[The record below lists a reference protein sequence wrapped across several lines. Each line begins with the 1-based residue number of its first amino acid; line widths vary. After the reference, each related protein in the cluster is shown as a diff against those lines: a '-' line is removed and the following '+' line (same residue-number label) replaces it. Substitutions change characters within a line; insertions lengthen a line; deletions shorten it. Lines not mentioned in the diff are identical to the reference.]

1 MTTHSSILAW
11 KIQQTENLV
20 GYSPQGCEALDT
32 TEQLSKITSTC
43 TQLGKLLQTLAPC
56 LIATKPCLGLATLV
70 FTNTKWKLIHVDR
83 VVHVLCFDMHF
94 IHQILTIILRTR

>member
-32 TEQLSKITSTC
+32 TEQDYKHVHTA
-43 TQLGKLLQTLAPC
+43 GKLLQTLAPC

-94 IHQILTIILRTR
+94 IHQILTTILRTR